1 MKKVKSIKEIV
12 LYGYHV
18 IRQVKL
24 SVLIT
29 SVFIFVVVFSVVAV
43 EVTSTPWFCNSC
55 HIMNPFYDNWVSS
68 DHNEVSCIE
77 CHLQPGFTNY
87 VKGKINGMAQSVDCM
102 VGRIGTK
109 PNAMVH
115 DSSCL
120 RSKCHSSDKLAEK
133 ELRFKTVRFTHGKHL
148 GKVVNGIK
156 IGCNTCHSHFEGN
169 EHFSVNPDAC
179 FTCHFLRSEKGE
191 NAKVKTLCTDCHEV
205 PNKVIKRGL
214 VTVNHS
220 EFVEYEASC
229 EEGCHKGQIS
239 HSSEMSDT
247 VCLNCHSF
255 RMDEDHDVE
264 ELHALHSGQDKH
276 GKVECFGCH
285 GRVQHGA
292 TDVASLAE
300 MIECENCHSDTH
312 QIQKSI
318 YSASDHEGNGGDRTL
333 GPMFL
338 THVECTGCHID
349 RGGKRTGVLDSI
361 GTVAK
366 AVPEACDNCHE
377 KGTGKQYIPF
387 WQNQISKLYDRAKEN
402 VDMLESRL
410 RAESNPEVVKKLK
423 GKISQARSILEAVS
437 ADGSKGV
444 HNFKYT
450 EAMLRK
456 ADRIITED

>member
-1 MKKVKSIKEIV
+1 MKKVKFIKEIV

-18 IRQVKL
+18 LRQVKL
-24 SVLIT
+24 SVLIA
-29 SVFIFVVVFSVVAV
+29 SLFIFVVVFSVAAV

-55 HIMNPFYDNWVSS
+55 HIMNPYYDNWASS
-68 DHNEVSCIE
+68 DHNDVSCIE
-77 CHLQPGFTNY
+77 CHLQPGFANY

-120 RSKCHSSDKLAEK
+120 RSKCHSTAKLIEE

-156 IGCNTCHSHFEGN
+156 IGCNTCHSHFEGD
-169 EHFSVNPDAC
+169 EHFNVNTDVC
-179 FTCHFLRSEKGE
+179 FTCHFLRSVKDETI
-191 NAKVKTLCTDCHEV
+191 KVKTLCIDCHEV

-229 EEGCHKGQIS
+229 EESCHKGQVS
-239 HSSEMSDT
+239 RSSEMSDT

-255 RMDEDHDVE
+255 RMDEHHDVE
-264 ELHALHSGQDKH
+264 ELHAVHTGDE
-276 GKVECFGCH
+276 KVECFGCH
-285 GRVQHGA
+285 GRMQHGA
-292 TDVASLAE
+292 TDVATLAE
-300 MIECENCHSDTH
+300 MIECENCHSGTH
-312 QIQKSI
+312 QVQKSI
-318 YSASDHEGNGGDRTL
+318 YSARDHKQNGGERTL

-338 THVECTGCHID
+338 THVECTGCHIE
-349 RGGKRTGVLDSI
+349 RGEQRAGVLDSI

-387 WQNQISKLYDRAKEN
+387 WQNRISQLYEHVSGK
-402 VDMLESRL
+402 VDMVESRL
-410 RAESNPEVVKKLK
+410 NVESNSELLKKLK
-423 GKISQARSILEAVS
+423 GKISRARSILEAVS